1 MECKVI
7 TEKELSEWSEYQSY
21 MKSSKKCEG
30 LIEFATNEASKAIEM
45 YKPMMA

>member
-7 TEKELSEWSEYQSY
+7 TGKEFSEWSEYQSY
-21 MKSSKKCEG
+21 VKASKKCEG
-30 LIEFATNEASKAIEM
+30 LIKLATNEASKAIEM